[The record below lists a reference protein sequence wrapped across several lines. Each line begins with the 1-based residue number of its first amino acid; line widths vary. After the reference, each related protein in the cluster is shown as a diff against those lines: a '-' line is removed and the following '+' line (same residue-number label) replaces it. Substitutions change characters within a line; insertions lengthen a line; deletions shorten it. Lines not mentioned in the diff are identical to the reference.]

1 MEPRDF
7 SAYRI
12 LLVDD
17 SDFSRSQ
24 LRLLLTQHGFTVVA
38 EASNGGEALKL
49 IKEKKPHLVL
59 MDVVMPEISGIELTE
74 KIMTGQMSTAVIII
88 SSLTQ
93 DQVVLDAIG
102 SGAVDFIAKP
112 VQPRQL
118 VESVTKY
125 LSTLPKE

>member
-7 SAYRI
+7 LAYRI

-24 LRLLLTQHGFTVVA
+24 LRQLLTQNGFTVVA
-38 EASNGGEALKL
+38 EAATGGEALKL

-59 MDVVMPEISGIELTE
+59 IDVVMPEISGIELTE
-74 KIMTGQMSTAVIII
+74 RIMNNQMGTAVIII

-93 DQVVLDAIG
+93 DQVVLDAIS

-118 VESVTKY
+118 IESVTKY
-125 LSTLPKE
+125 LSTLSKE